1 MTRDQKHP
9 HPHLHSKPGRHPHDD
24 TTSGASLPS
33 SKLVD
38 WRHIPFL
45 MLDSSETTHREDAV
59 AARRTVRDDHW
70 SADLKMI
77 HPLPL
82 RGVVSLQEQEF
93 QVCLGIHDRV
103 GHETHHAP
111 SVALVMAH
119 NLTRVTDRQADA
131 LLNGR
136 ERSVTG
142 IGGDKRNNPSH
153 LKQIKAHLKAVRATA
168 LEISKF
174 KDRPLTPQ
182 TTMALLS
189 THTQHAALEATT
201 RLSSCPTLVIL
212 RYQGDAPVTE
222 QECEPTDLRDA
233 TKYRIP
239 TLVRQGDPRSPLDG
253 LRLKE
258 RATSGAINITQ
269 IACALL
275 GIDPIPDHLLKQ
287 GLRPDAKV
295 DRAGL
300 PMPSA
305 LTSAI
310 SVRRNAIRD
319 ALTSL
324 TRELHGPAPKHR

>member
-9 HPHLHSKPGRHPHDD
+9 HPHQHSKPGRHPHDD

-59 AARRTVRDDHW
+59 AARGSVRDKHW
-70 SADLKMI
+70 SADLRMI

-82 RGVVSLQEQEF
+82 RGVVSLKEQEF

-103 GHETHHAP
+103 GHETHRAP

-142 IGGDKRNNPSH
+142 IGGDKRHNPSH
-153 LKQIKAHLKAVRATA
+153 LKQIKAHLEAVRATA

-189 THTQHAALEATT
+189 TQTQHAALEATT

-212 RYQGDAPVTE
+212 RFQGDVPVSD
-222 QECEPTDLRDA
+222 QEWKPTDLRDA
-233 TKYRIP
+233 TKHRVP

-258 RATSGAINITQ
+258 RANSGAINITQ

-275 GIDPIPDHLLKQ
+275 GISPIPDHLLKQ
-287 GLRPDAKV
+287 GLQADTKV
-295 DRAGL
+295 DRAGR

-305 LTSAI
+305 LTTAI
-310 SVRRNAIRD
+310 WDRRNAIREV
-319 ALTSL
+319 LTSL
-324 TRELHGPAPKHR
+324 TREIHGRPPK